1 MKKILITIILGTLLL
16 SCSGME
22 KEKTIKVDKIE
33 IPYSMVEQS
42 IDLDDAMSLKL
53 FLENGF
59 NPNYIGE
66 DGETLLMKIVKNN
79 SLKSLKVII
88 SHGVDLEAETP
99 PQKKMNTTSYDP
111 NKRAVDFVKTK
122 KALDILVEAGADINY
137 INNLGVPLI
146 INFIKEKPTSYVE
159 KLILEGADPDT
170 ADKSRWTPLMWAA
183 SKRNKEV
190 VKLLIAN
197 GADINITDD
206 RRNSAVYYAYDEDTI
221 RMFLTKNLNLYYK
234 NKDGEN
240 VLGEVYLRSI
250 SNSYYGA
257 VEDIIKIGGDKNY
270 SSYGDTP
277 MGIARENKDKKMV
290 ELLSKLGVKEDEK
303 Y

>member
-1 MKKILITIILGTLLL
+1 MKKILMTMILGILLL
-16 SCSGME
+16 SCSGVE
-22 KEKTIKVDKIE
+22 KEKTIRVDKIE

-42 IDLDDAMSLKL
+42 IDLDDAMSLEL

-59 NPNYIGE
+59 DPNYIGE
-66 DGETLLMKIVKNN
+66 GGETLLMKIVKNN

-88 SHGVDLEAETP
+88 SHGVDLETETLP
-99 PQKKMNTTSYDP
+99 KKRKNTTSYGP
-111 NKRAVDFVKTK
+111 ARRAIDFVKTK

-146 INFIKEKPTSYVE
+146 INFIKGKPDSYIEKM
-159 KLILEGADPDT
+159 ILEGADLDL
-170 ADKSRWTPLMWAA
+170 ADRDRWTPLMWAA
-183 SKRNKEV
+183 SKKNQEI
-190 VKLLIAN
+190 VKLLIEN

-206 RRNSAVYYAYDEDTI
+206 RRNPAIYYAYDEDI
-221 RMFLTKNLNLYYK
+221 IGMFLTKNLNKYYK

-250 SNSYYGA
+250 SNSYYDA
-257 VEDIIKIGGDKNY
+257 VENIIEIGGDKNY

-277 MGIARENKDKKMV
+277 LGIANENKDEKMV
-290 ELLSKLGVKEDEK
+290 ELLEKLGVE
-303 Y
+303 

>member
-1 MKKILITIILGTLLL
+1 MKKILMTIILGMLLL

-22 KEKTIKVDKIE
+22 EEKTIEVEKIE

-59 NPNYIGE
+59 DPNYIGE
-66 DGETLLMKIVKNN
+66 NEETLLMKIVKNN

-88 SHGVDLEAETP
+88 SHGVDLETETI
-99 PQKKMNTTSYDP
+99 PQKRMNTTSFDP
-111 NKRAVDFVKTK
+111 TKRAIDFVKTK
-122 KALDILVEAGADINY
+122 KALDALVEVGVDIDY

-146 INFIKEKPTSYVE
+146 INFIKIKPNSYVE
-159 KLILEGADPDT
+159 KLILEKADLDI
-170 ADKSRWTPLMWAA
+170 ADRDRWTPLMWAT
-183 SKRNKEV
+183 SKRNREV
-190 VKLLIAN
+190 VSLLIAN
-197 GADINITDD
+197 GADINMIDD
-206 RRNSAVYYAYDEDTI
+206 RRNSAIYYAYDEDII
-221 RMFLTKNLNLYYK
+221 RMFLTKDLNLYYK

-250 SNSYYGA
+250 SNSYYDA
-257 VEDIIKIGGDKNY
+257 VEDIIKMGGDKNY

-277 MGIARENKDKKMV
+277 MGIARENKDKKMI
-290 ELLSKLGVKEDEK
+290 ELLSKMGVKEDEK